1 MTLKELIK
9 SLPISAAALA
19 ATMGVKPQSL
29 TPYIRGSRNVK
40 SKLISDLLIVA
51 EANREEI
58 FFKDAFSDAVG
69 DDREHACYWISLALE
84 SLSQAAQRGADV
96 EAIKEALIETGLELL
111 PDISPEDF
119 RTEEN

>member
-40 SKLISDLLIVA
+40 SKLISDLLMVA
-51 EANREEI
+51 EANREEV
-58 FFKDAFSDAVG
+58 FFKDAFNDALG
-69 DDREHACYWISLALE
+69 DDREHPCYWLSLAIE
-84 SLSQAAQRGADV
+84 ACSQAAQRGADV
-96 EAIKEALIETGLELL
+96 EAIKAAILETGRDLL
-111 PDISPEDF
+111 PDVTPEDF
-119 RTEEN
+119 E